1 MQFFA
6 IVLDKLP
13 ILMRKEIV
21 IAIIIGFGLGLVI
34 TFGIWTANRALKEAP
49 PEEEVSSPAEEIT
62 PVPTFSL
69 IINEPQDNS
78 ISSEEKITISG
89 TTASEA
95 VVVILYQEG
104 EKILEADKDGNFETE
119 ITLAGGANEV
129 KVSAYDSEGNEASQ
143 TLTIVYSTAEI

>member
-1 MQFFA
+1 
-6 IVLDKLP
+6 
-13 ILMRKEIV
+13 MRKEII

-49 PEEEVSSPAEEIT
+49 PEEEVPAPVEEIT

-69 IINEPQDNS
+69 TINEPQDSS

-104 EKILEADKDGNFETE
+104 EKILEADQDGNFETE